1 MDDSGWNWTVT
12 AYVLLSAEIKCRYP
26 SIFDAFSSVWLS
38 NHLSVLFILPYHFL
52 IRETCCEV
60 SIDHIII
67 KGCEQIVRLMF
78 VVLVASISSC
88 RDGFGFVLEVCLF
101 TNLHSKIAGWL
112 SSKEVVG
119 CSVFKWGVFCLI
131 LMGGISM
138 EGCSLK
144 FTPSLLLPTRVQIPI
159 SLVVLPSWADSGPCS
174 PSAYVVIF
182 STVTISGLKESVLS
196 HLVGN

>member
-52 IRETCCEV
+52 IKETCREV
-60 SIDHIII
+60 SIGHIII

-78 VVLVASISSC
+78 VVLVEFISSC
-88 RDGFGFVLEVCLF
+88 RDGFGFVLEICLF

-112 SSKEVVG
+112 SSEKVVG
-119 CSVFKWGVFCLI
+119 CVHSIQVRGI
-131 LMGGISM
+131 LSDSD
-138 EGCSLK
+138 EGYFNRRCSLK

-159 SLVVLPSWADSGPCS
+159 SLVVLPS
-174 PSAYVVIF
+174 
-182 STVTISGLKESVLS
+182 
-196 HLVGN
+196 

>member
-52 IRETCCEV
+52 IKETCREV
-60 SIDHIII
+60 SIDHIKI

-119 CSVFKWGVFCLI
+119 CGHSVQVRGILSDSEEGYFNRGVFFEVYTIITSPYQGSSPQFACSSPI
-131 LMGGISM
+131 L
-138 EGCSLK
+138 
-144 FTPSLLLPTRVQIPI
+144 SLLTIMFSKRVCYDFFNRCHKCRKREWFE
-159 SLVVLPSWADSGPCS
+159 SSG
-174 PSAYVVIF
+174 
-182 STVTISGLKESVLS
+182 
-196 HLVGN
+196 

>member
-52 IRETCCEV
+52 IKETCREV
-60 SIDHIII
+60 SIGHIII

-78 VVLVASISSC
+78 VVLVAFISSC

-112 SSKEVVG
+112 SSEKVVG
-119 CSVFKWGVFCLI
+119 CVHSIQVRGILSDSDEGYFNRGVFFEVYTIIPSSFQDSSPHFACSSPI
-131 LMGGISM
+131 LSWLRTVF
-138 EGCSLK
+138 SK
-144 FTPSLLLPTRVQIPI
+144 RVFYDFQPP
-159 SLVVLPSWADSGPCS
+159 L
-174 PSAYVVIF
+174 
-182 STVTISGLKESVLS
+182 
-196 HLVGN
+196 